1 MFAVV
6 FWVIAVAIG
15 IHFACYLFSGS
26 VPPVSSLQF
35 IQGQLL
41 RDPFYAQ
48 LFDLLHPD
56 STEYTQLRSTFMDK
70 DPDQTHHLDIG
81 CGTGRLVKLLANQGA
96 HSTGIDVSEAFIAV
110 ANKDT
115 ATYLTKPSFILGNA
129 LTYKWF
135 PTATFT
141 HITCTHHTCYY
152 FDASDKRRL
161 LSNCFYW
168 LKPGGK
174 MVMRLFPDVPS
185 VTDLLQTTQPTS
197 VVDPNYGSIKYTSTV
212 VPIINAQSEVND
224 DGPVAV
230 NGPVKFIQ
238 TFFDNSTFLRSHE
251 QILFIDPI
259 SRIIE
264 LANSVGFHVSDY
276 SSTSPFITLVKP

>member
-6 FWVIAVAIG
+6 FLVIAVAIG
-15 IHFACYLFSGS
+15 IQCAFYLFSES
-26 VPPVSSLQF
+26 VPPLASLQF

-48 LFDLLHPD
+48 IFDQLYPD
-56 STEYTQLRSTFMDK
+56 SGEYTQLQSFFMNK

-81 CGTGRLVKLLANQGA
+81 CGTGRLVKLLADQGA
-96 HSTGIDVSEAFIAV
+96 HSTGIDMSDAFVAV
-110 ANKDT
+110 AKQ
-115 ATYLTKPSFILGNA
+115 ATDAVATTVTNAVKPSFILGNA
-129 LTYKWF
+129 LTYHWF
-135 PTATFT
+135 SASAFT

-174 MVMRLFPDVPS
+174 MVMRLFPDVSS
-185 VTDLLQTTQPTS
+185 VANLLQTTQPTS
-197 VVDPNYGSIKYTSTV
+197 IVHPNYGSIHYTASV
-212 VPIINAQSEVND
+212 VP
-224 DGPVAV
+224 VANMD
-230 NGPVKFIQ
+230 NGPVTFIQ
-238 TFFDNSTFLRSHE
+238 NFSDNSTFLRSHE
-251 QILFIDPI
+251 QILFIDSV

-264 LANSVGFHVSDY
+264 LAESVGFHVPVPTHSNM
-276 SSTSPFITLVKP
+276 SPFITLLKP

>member
-81 CGTGRLVKLLANQGA
+81 CGTGRLVKLLADQGA
-96 HSTGIDVSEAFIAV
+96 HSTGIDISEAFIAV
-110 ANKDT
+110 ANRT
-115 ATYLTKPSFILGNA
+115 NNAVVNAVKPSFILGNA
-129 LTYKWF
+129 LMYHWF

-168 LKPGGK
+168 LRPGGK
-174 MVMRLFPDVPS
+174 MVMRLFPDVS
-185 VTDLLQTTQPTS
+185 SITNLLQTTQPTS
-197 VVDPNYGSIKYTSTV
+197 VVVPNYGSINYTSSV
-212 VPIINAQSEVND
+212 VPVAIKDDDPVA
-224 DGPVAV
+224 DGPVR
-230 NGPVKFIQ
+230 FIQ
-238 TFFDNSTFLRSHE
+238 SFSDHSTFLRSHE
-251 QILFIDPI
+251 QILFIDSV

-264 LANSVGFHVSDY
+264 IAESVGFHVSEY
-276 SSTSPFITLVKP
+276 TPPFITLFKNLE